1 MGQIVHFGVGNF
13 ARAHLLD
20 YITDAGGSWQVIGV
34 NLRSSA
40 TRDGLAAQ
48 DYSYA
53 LNVQGTGIKQI
64 TGLKTIL
71 LAS

>member
-1 MGQIVHFGVGNF
+1 M
-13 ARAHLLD
+13 RAD
-20 YITDAGGSWQVIGV
+20 RWQVIGV

-48 DYSYA
+48 GYAYA

-64 TGLKTIL
+64 TR
-71 LAS
+71 S